1 MGNIKKRGPTCGAHT
16 DSEVYC
22 PDNTAKTNIKQSPL
36 DLLLFWKKNT
46 GHMFAVA
53 CWLCSEV
60 GVKVRARSLT
70 FCLENVLAILWGSC
84 AEHVRNT
91 NSTVGMQKSERRWH
105 QNECLRPCWK
115 TNTVNKNQPL
125 FVFHSI
131 SISQRGN
138 VRKQTLSL
146 LCSHAWAHQSVC

>member
-36 DLLLFWKKNT
+36 ALLLFRKKNT

-53 CWLCSEV
+53 CWLFSEV

-70 FCLENVLAILWGSC
+70 FCLENVLTNLWGSC

-91 NSTVGMQKSERRWH
+91 NSTIRMQKSERGWH
-105 QNECLRPCWK
+105 QNGCLRHCWK

-125 FVFHSI
+125 FVFQSI
-131 SISQRGN
+131 SISRRGN
-138 VRKQTLSL
+138 LRKRTFSL
-146 LCSHAWAHQSVC
+146 LCSFVWAHLSFC